1 MIHTWFCSAVRKS
14 VSLKPRSQVFDSH
27 MVLQRRQ
34 PIIISGTAEPSKAVQ
49 VEFAGQ
55 KVIAVA
61 VKNHE
66 WFAEFSAMKVGGPYK
81 LEITSKLSTDKV
93 KKFIIIN
100 ATNITK

>member
-1 MIHTWFCSAVRKS
+1 MIFSENFTLHR
-14 VSLKPRSQVFDSH
+14 VFDSH

-61 VKNHE
+61 MENHE
-66 WFAEFSAMKVGGPYK
+66 WFAEFFCNGSRRS
-81 LEITSKLSTDKV
+81 L
-93 KKFIIIN
+93 
-100 ATNITK
+100 